1 MRPQA
6 KGLLVTFL
14 GVALMSVEAPLI
26 RLTQTPAIT
35 IGFYFGLFIMLSTQ
49 GILLSRGV
57 EAWKKSFT
65 TQPKGAVLAGMCMG
79 FGNFFFIQAVSHGG
93 IANTVLI
100 LASAPVVSALLA
112 LLILKERTPLHIY
125 IAAVFVFLGLYVIV
139 AEGFQGGTL
148 KGNVYALL
156 VVLCLSFLF
165 IVLTFYKKTSRI
177 AFVFF
182 GGFFVSLLCGLGFSF
197 AITWNGLFFVGL
209 MGLVVTPFSRILIGM
224 GTRYLIPAQMGL
236 LIIAESILAP
246 FWGWWWLGEIPTST
260 TLLGGGIILG
270 AIGFNALA
278 TLRRP

>member
-1 MRPQA
+1 MEKEFYNPT
-6 KGLLVTFL
+6 KGGTFGWVMHGSWQL
-14 GVALMSVEAPLI
+14 
-26 RLTQTPAIT
+26 
-35 IGFYFGLFIMLSTQ
+35 
-49 GILLSRGV
+49 
-57 EAWKKSFT
+57 
-65 TQPKGAVLAGMCMG
+65 
-79 FGNFFFIQAVSHGG
+79 FFIQAVSHGG

-112 LLILKERTPLHIY
+112 LLILKERTPFHIY
-125 IAAVFVFLGLYVIV
+125 IAAVFVFLGLYIIV

-197 AITWNGLFFVGL
+197 AITWDGLFFVGL
-209 MGLVVTPFSRILIGM
+209 MGLIITPLSRILIGM

-246 FWGWWWLGEIPTST
+246 FWGWWWLGEIPTSA
-260 TLLGGGIILG
+260 TLLGGSIILG

-278 TLRRP
+278 TLKRP